1 MRKRTA
7 IIAGIVLA
15 LCVAGLILHEPQ
27 FCPLCLA
34 EQSDIPCLMDLH
46 TGEIGEIRIGN
57 GELSDDPATFVF
69 CLVDVVGCEGYCDT
83 GARRC
88 RLELEQNSKVFN
100 RFIFCR
106 SCREKL
112 QKCQHTRYA
121 VLDLKQP
128 EAVVYPAAV
137 GEFTIGKYQIGITGS
152 EESLSLL
159 VSVP

>member
-1 MRKRTA
+1 MKKKTA
-7 IIAGIVLA
+7 IIVGIVLTF
-15 LCVAGLILHEPQ
+15 CVVGLILYEPR

-34 EQSDIPCLMDLH
+34 EQSDVPCLMDLR
-46 TGEIGEIRIGN
+46 TGETGEIRIGN

-83 GARRC
+83 GARCC
-88 RLELEQNSKVFN
+88 RLELEQNSKLFN
-100 RFIFCR
+100 RFMFCR
-106 SCREKL
+106 ACRKKL
-112 QKCQHTRYA
+112 QECQRYA

-137 GEFTIGKYQIGITGS
+137 GEFTIGKYQIGITSSG
-152 EESLSLL
+152 EALSLL

>member
-34 EQSDIPCLMDLH
+34 EQSDIPCLMNLH
-46 TGEIGEIRIGN
+46 TGEIGEMRIGN

-69 CLVDVVGCEGYCDT
+69 YLVDVVGCEGYCDT
-83 GARRC
+83 GARCC
-88 RLELEQNSKVFN
+88 RLELEQSTKTFN

-112 QKCQHTRYA
+112 QECQRYA
-121 VLDLKQP
+121 VLDLRQP

-137 GEFTIGKYQIGITGS
+137 GEFTIGKYQIGITSS